1 MTGITMGTM
10 ALIVV
15 LSVFNGFEQVVVSLL
30 GTFNPDIEI
39 RATQGKTFNLQHFPI
54 GKVGSL
60 SNLDAYAS
68 VIEENALVR
77 YRDRQHI
84 VTLKGVDDT
93 YLEATPLDS
102 MLVDGSLILRD
113 GDVDYA
119 IVGAGIAWYLELTP
133 RDFLTPLEMYVP
145 RRTGMSVVNPLEAFN
160 REIAYPSGV
169 FSIQQ
174 EFDTRYVLVPLRT
187 MQRLLDYQDERTA
200 LEIRLKGGNASR
212 IAEELQASLGPDYL
226 VRDRFQQQETL
237 YRIMRSEKWA
247 IFLILTF
254 IILIAAFNMIGSVS
268 MLVID
273 KRKDIAVLWSMGA
286 SLGMIQ
292 KIFLH
297 QGILLTAA
305 GTLLGLALGALVC
318 WLQQHFGLI
327 QLQGVDGSFVISAY
341 PVMMQWQDFV
351 YVLLTVM
358 IIGLAASVLPA
369 RRIQPDDNRRH
380 YLTR

>member
-1 MTGITMGTM
+1 
-10 ALIVV
+10 
-15 LSVFNGFEQVVVSLL
+15 
-30 GTFNPDIEI
+30 
-39 RATQGKTFNLQHFPI
+39 
-54 GKVGSL
+54 
-60 SNLDAYAS
+60 
-68 VIEENALVR
+68 
-77 YRDRQHI
+77 
-84 VTLKGVDDT
+84 
-93 YLEATPLDS
+93 
-102 MLVDGSLILRD
+102 
-113 GDVDYA
+113 
-119 IVGAGIAWYLELTP
+119 
-133 RDFLTPLEMYVP
+133 
-145 RRTGMSVVNPLEAFN
+145 
-160 REIAYPSGV
+160 
-169 FSIQQ
+169 
-174 EFDTRYVLVPLRT
+174 
-187 MQRLLDYQDERTA
+187 
-200 LEIRLKGGNASR
+200 
-212 IAEELQASLGPDYL
+212 
-226 VRDRFQQQETL
+226 
-237 YRIMRSEKWA
+237 MRSEKWA

-292 KIFLH
+292 KIFLN